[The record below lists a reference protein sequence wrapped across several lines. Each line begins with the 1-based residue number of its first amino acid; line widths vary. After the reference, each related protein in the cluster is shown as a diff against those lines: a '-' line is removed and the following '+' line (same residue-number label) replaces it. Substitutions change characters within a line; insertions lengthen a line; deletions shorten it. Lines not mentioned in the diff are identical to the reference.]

1 MKKYIMIILAF
12 AVLVYCGGDSGRPV
26 RDVKI
31 LVVHSYHID
40 YEWTKSIHDGIN
52 HVLKGKGYSVRFFFM
67 DTKRNTDETYKIT
80 SGQKALKLVD
90 DLKPRVVIT
99 TDDNAQ
105 QYMGKYLVNRENVS
119 LVFCG
124 VNMDMK
130 TYNYPAANVTG
141 VLERPSVRSTLNLLQ
156 KVVPDV
162 RSVTVFTDK
171 SPTSKGFIEYIT
183 NLDLEVTIDAVMETD
198 DFDQWKRTFET
209 IKSDAVVTYMYHTVR
224 YRGKP
229 VLPREVM
236 AWTRDRSDRP
246 TVGFFYFAVE
256 DGVLLGQVES
266 GFEHGELAAKRAVEI
281 VNGKKAGEIPVIT
294 ATKGLVMVNDKT
306 ARKLGIDWSPIKNVT
321 DRVVE
326 RQDK

>member
-1 MKKYIMIILAF
+1 MKKWLTIMF
-12 AVLVYCGGDSGRPV
+12 VLPGLLNCGDNTGNTEQ
-26 RDVKI
+26 DVKI
-31 LVVHSYHID
+31 LVVHSYHIE
-40 YEWTKSIHDGIN
+40 YAWTKSIHDGIN
-52 HVLKGKGYSVRFFFM
+52 YVLKDKGYTLDTIFM
-67 DTKRNTDETYKIT
+67 DTKRNTGEPFKTAA
-80 SGQKALKLVD
+80 GQNALNRVD
-90 DLKPRVVIT
+90 VLKPDVVIA

-105 QYMGKYLVNRENVS
+105 EYVGKFLVNRDDVS

-156 KVVPDV
+156 KVAPEV
-162 RSVTVFTDK
+162 RTVTVFTDK

-183 NLDLEVTIDAVMETD
+183 GLDLEVTIDTVFETD
-198 DFDQWKRTFET
+198 DFDQWKEAFKTVT
-209 IKSDAVVTYMYHTVR
+209 GDAVVTYMYHTVR
-224 YRGKP
+224 HRGEP

-236 AWTRDRSDRP
+236 KWTREHMNKPS
-246 TVGFFYFAVE
+246 VGFLYFSIE

-266 GFEHGELAAKRAVEI
+266 GFEHGELAAKCAVEI

-306 ARKLGIDWSPIKNVT
+306 ARQLGIDWSPIKNVT

-326 RQDK
+326 QQER